1 MIKIP
6 PVVLGILGIL
16 GSPVYK
22 RSENCYCTVRTVIR
36 KHSKKMKVIHLGI
49 YWVDTQSYKYLFSKE
64 KQYMFRTFLRSWAC
78 KIENANRTAC
88 STYCI
93 M

>member
-22 RSENCYCTVRTVIR
+22 RSENCYCA
-36 KHSKKMKVIHLGI
+36 HCNSQ
-49 YWVDTQSYKYLFSKE
+49 TQQQNEGDPPGNLLSGYTKL
-64 KQYMFRTFLRSWAC
+64 
-78 KIENANRTAC
+78 
-88 STYCI
+88 
-93 M
+93 